1 MHLHCTISLIFIIG
15 CPPGFVRFQSRA
27 EPSPHDQF
35 TLVSNQQSF
44 SDLRALKTKPHHFS
58 FVCVYISWPGVCCF
72 LLHDFFDWSFVLCS
86 DSLATHFAVS
96 STLWSCFSSSL
107 YSPSLLLCTRLRGL
121 KQRYVLLLL
130 SIFEFQTGC
139 LCLFIPPWFIVRSE
153 FSHFAISATLFS
165 FIATLWSWSTHNLCF
180 ALLCSALLFTR
191 VRGIEERYLRV
202 HLLLFQSILVITS
215 FPTIFLSESINSLAY
230 VLFMFLVN
238 CFLLTLPPP
247 KKIYSLLWFGSGSG
261 FSNWLYVRNKFGYFS
276 HIMPNILFFFFVSY
290 IYMPNRCPFG
300 SSFTAA

>member
-27 EPSPHDQF
+27 EQSPHDQF

-58 FVCVYISWPGVCCF
+58 FVCVYISWPAVCCF

-130 SIFEFQTGC
+130 SIFEFQAGC

-153 FSHFAISATLFS
+153 SSHFAISATLFS

-180 ALLCSALLFTR
+180 ALLCSALHTSQRRRREVPTCPSF
-191 VRGIEERYLRV
+191 
-202 HLLLFQSILVITS
+202 S
-215 FPTIFLSESINSLAY
+215 FPI
-230 VLFMFLVN
+230 
-238 CFLLTLPPP
+238 
-247 KKIYSLLWFGSGSG
+247 
-261 FSNWLYVRNKFGYFS
+261 YFS
-276 HIMPNILFFFFVSY
+276 DHQLSYYIL
-290 IYMPNRCPFG
+290 IRMN
-300 SSFTAA
+300 